1 MLLGLFAQ
9 GVFMIDQRLGP
20 YRITEEIGSGGMATV
35 YRAYQ
40 PSMDRH
46 VAIKVIRSS
55 ILHEP
60 TLKERFRRE
69 ARLIARL
76 EHPHLLPVYDF
87 DGDHEPP
94 YIVMRYLE
102 GGTLKQVMEHGHLPH
117 EELLFLLGQV
127 SAALDYAHRQG
138 VVHRDLKPSN
148 VMIDRE
154 GNAFVTDFGIA
165 RSASGDQQNLTDPG
179 NLVGT
184 PAYMS
189 PEQARGQ
196 SDVDPAA
203 DLYALGVMVFEML
216 TGSVPFTHESS
227 LGVLMAH
234 LNEPVPSATERNR
247 QLPQAVDRVLNTA
260 LSKDKT
266 ARYPKAETFVAE
278 LTKALKVKSA
288 SSPTKLQALTQT
300 ISIDQLK
307 AYAEKTKKAKKE
319 TPSNATPTEIQR
331 QMTAVYV
338 DVTELASALY
348 ESGNDAETVRA
359 RLEGLWARFDEIARE
374 QGGVMQ
380 SRAENLGLAL
390 WGRARISEDDAE
402 RALRAALL
410 MREATLAEAK
420 RIYGSAWEP
429 TEETPLPFLAGVTSG
444 PVLLERSDQ
453 SGTYTASGATIILAT
468 RMKEGAP
475 AGAILIDH
483 DTFTQVRGVFTIYSY
498 GPLRIRGRRDPID
511 VYTVQHVKAR
521 AFRLKSRGIEG
532 VETRMIG
539 RENELRV
546 LQEAFTLTI
555 EDGETQV
562 VTVVGEAGVGKSRL
576 LFEFKSWS
584 ELHEQLFWIFE
595 ARATQPS
602 MLQPYSLTRD
612 LFSFR
617 FQILDSDP
625 LDVVHQKVVA
635 GVAGFLGPG
644 SEAKAELMGQL
655 VGFDFSEYPAV
666 ADALKDSDAFRR
678 QALEYLGEFF
688 FAACKKS
695 PVMIHIEDLH
705 WADDRSLDLINNLV
719 RENVK
724 LPLFMLCMARPSLY
738 ERRPQWGEGQRFHE
752 RVELEPLS
760 QLSSRRLVRE
770 LLKKLPE
777 VPPEL
782 RDLVVERADGNPFY
796 IEELIKA
803 LIDDGVILKGE
814 EQWTVDHSRLSSVR
828 IPPTLTG
835 VLQSRLDALP
845 LPLQQL
851 LQRVSVVGRIFWDA
865 AAVHLSQDSG
875 LENDEIRNML
885 EELRQREMILRRE
898 ESSFAGAV
906 EYVFR
911 HAILRDVTYETL
923 VPRQRRQLHRGVAD
937 WLLEMGGDRAGELTL
952 LVAEHYERAGEPALA
967 AAHLQRA
974 GEAAIRVSAI
984 DEALSALRRGR
995 ELVTA
1000 PEHLAERL
1008 RIDVAIG
1015 EAYSLRSEYDEARRV
1030 LESMLP
1036 DARQSGNH
1044 LILAKALGHLA
1055 RVSLWQ
1061 EDRPAA
1067 HRYLDEA
1074 LPLTRAA
1081 GDKRALMFILRQM
1094 GNLTIFDKERAQPL
1108 VEESLQLAREIGD
1121 SGGEC
1126 SALNSL
1132 GNMHEANGDYA
1143 RAYEYFKESHQIA
1156 RDTGY
1161 RFLDALT
1168 LSNIALVEIALGEY
1182 GPAQRSTSAGLKMAR
1197 EIGDRRLENAFQ
1209 EAAAWLA
1216 VRTGRDEDARPLLQ
1230 KHFATQREL
1239 GVTPINSLCLFT
1251 VLEGRAGRH
1260 ERAVEWMG
1268 LLRSEDAGETSASK
1282 VYFRIHMAEIQ
1293 GDLPQAEV
1301 DAALARGAKMKLED
1315 ILRHFEKPAEE
1326 TEASPA

>member
-1 MLLGLFAQ
+1 
-9 GVFMIDQRLGP
+9 
-20 YRITEEIGSGGMATV
+20 
-35 YRAYQ
+35 
-40 PSMDRH
+40 
-46 VAIKVIRSS
+46 
-55 ILHEP
+55 
-60 TLKERFRRE
+60 
-69 ARLIARL
+69 L

-196 SDVDPAA
+196 SDVDSAA

-234 LNEPVPSATERNR
+234 LNEPAPNATERNGK
-247 QLPQAVDRVLNTA
+247 LPQAVDRVLATA
-260 LSKDKT
+260 LAKEKA

-278 LTKALKVKSA
+278 LTKALKVKSS

-307 AYAEKTKKAKKE
+307 AYEAKAKKGKKE
-319 TPSNATPTEIQR
+319 TPSSTTPTEIQR

-348 ESGNDAETVRA
+348 DSGSDAETVRA
-359 RLEGLWARFDEIARE
+359 RMDPLWARFDEIVRE
-374 QGGVMQ
+374 QGGVIQ
-380 SRAENLGLAL
+380 SRAEDVGLAL
-390 WGRARISEDDAE
+390 WGRSRISEDDAE
-402 RALRAALL
+402 RAIRAALF
-410 MREATLAEAK
+410 MREITMAEARK
-420 RIYGSAWEP
+420 VFGAEWEP
-429 TEETPLPFLAGVTSG
+429 TEENSLPFSAGITTG
-444 PVLLERSDQ
+444 PVLLERSDE
-453 SGTYTASGATIILAT
+453 SGTYTASGATITLAM

-475 AGAILIDH
+475 AGAILIEH
-483 DTFTQVRGVFTIYSY
+483 DTFIQVRGVFTIHSY
-498 GPLRIRGRRDPID
+498 GPLRIRGRRDPIE
-511 VYTVQHVKAR
+511 VYTVMHVKPR

-576 LFEFKSWS
+576 LFEFQNWS
-584 ELHEQLFWIFE
+584 ELLEQVFWLFE

-617 FQILDSDP
+617 FQILDSDT
-625 LDVVHQKVVA
+625 LDVVHRKVVD

-644 SEAKAELMGQL
+644 SEPKAELMGQL
-655 VGFDFSEYPAV
+655 VGFNFSEYPV
-666 ADALKDSDAFRR
+666 VVEALKDGEAFRKR
-678 QALEYLGEFF
+678 ALEYLGEFF
-688 FAACKKS
+688 YAACQKS

-724 LPLFMLCMARPSLY
+724 LPLFMVCMSRPSLY

-770 LLKKLPE
+770 LLKKMAE

-814 EQWTVDHSRLSSVR
+814 EQWTVDRTRLSTVR

-845 LPLQQL
+845 LALQQL

-865 AAVHLSQDSG
+865 AAIHLSRESELDD
-875 LENDEIRNML
+875 DEIRNML

-898 ESSFAGAV
+898 ESSLAGTV

-923 VPRQRRQLHRGVAD
+923 VPRQRRSLHRGVGD
-937 WLLEMGGDRAGELTL
+937 WLLEMGGDRSGEITL

-967 AAHLQRA
+967 AEQLLHA
-974 GEAAIRVSAI
+974 GEGALQVSAVE
-984 DEALSALRRGR
+984 EALTTLRKARD
-995 ELVTA
+995 LVLA
-1000 PEHLAERL
+1000 PEHLGLRL

-1015 EAYSLRSEYDEARRV
+1015 EAHSLRSEYDEARGV

-1036 DARQSGNH
+1036 DARRSEDK
-1044 LILAKALGHLA
+1044 LLLARALGHLGRIA
-1055 RVSLWQ
+1055 LWQ
-1061 EDRPAA
+1061 EDKPAA

-1081 GDKRALMFILRQM
+1081 GDQAALMFILRQM
-1094 GNLTIFDKERAQPL
+1094 GNLVIIDAEKARPL
-1108 VEESLQLAREIGD
+1108 IEESLEIARRIGH

-1132 GNMHEANGDYA
+1132 GNMHEGLGDWAGANK
-1143 RAYEYFKESHQIA
+1143 YFKEALRLA
-1156 RDTGY
+1156 RETGF
-1161 RFLDALT
+1161 RFMEATALT
-1168 LSNIALVEIALGEY
+1168 NVGLSEIALGDF
-1182 GPAQRSTSAGLKMAR
+1182 GQAQRTMAMGHKLAK
-1197 EIGDRRLENAFQ
+1197 EIGDRRLEVGLLDQ
-1209 EAAAWLA
+1209 DAWLA
-1216 VRTGRDEDARPLLQ
+1216 IRTGRDEEGRSILRKTIPLNL
-1230 KHFATQREL
+1230 EL
-1239 GVTPINSLCLFT
+1239 GVKPLSTLCLYAI
-1251 VLEGRAGRH
+1251 LEGRAGQH
-1260 ERAVEWMG
+1260 ERALEWVG
-1268 LLRSEDAGETSASK
+1268 LLRSADVEHSAASK
-1282 VYFRIHMAEIQ
+1282 VFFSFHMADLQ
-1293 GDLPQAEV
+1293 GNLSQAEV
-1301 DAALARGAKMKLED
+1301 DAALARGATMKLDD

>member
-1 MLLGLFAQ
+1 
-9 GVFMIDQRLGP
+9 MIDQRLGP
-20 YRITEEIGSGGMATV
+20 YRITDEIGSGGMATV

-117 EELLFLLGQV
+117 DEMLYLLGQV
-127 SAALDYAHRQG
+127 AAALDYAHRQG
-138 VVHRDLKPSN
+138 VIHRDLKPSN

-165 RSASGDQQNLTDPG
+165 RSASTPGQENLTDPG

-203 DLYALGVMVFEML
+203 DLYSLGVMVFEML
-216 TGSVPFTHESS
+216 TGSVPFQNESS
-227 LGVLMAH
+227 LAVLMAH
-234 LNEPVPSATERNR
+234 LNEPIPSATERNG
-247 QLPQAVDRVLNTA
+247 QLPQAVDRVLRTA
-260 LSKDKT
+260 LAKEKG
-266 ARYPKAETFVAE
+266 ARYPKAEAFVTD
-278 LTKALKVKSA
+278 LTAALKVKSS

-307 AYAEKTKKAKKE
+307 AYEAASKKGKKE

-338 DVTELASALY
+338 DVTELASTLY
-348 ESGNDAETVRA
+348 ESGKDAETVRA
-359 RLEGLWARFDEIARE
+359 RMDALWNRFDEIARE
-374 QGGVMQ
+374 QGGVIQ

-390 WGRARISEDDAE
+390 WGRAHISEDDPE
-402 RALRAALL
+402 RAIRAALL
-410 MREATLAEAK
+410 MRETTLAEAK
-420 RIYGSAWEP
+420 KIYGAEWEP
-429 TEETPLPFLAGVTSG
+429 TDEVALPFAAGITTG
-444 PVLLERSDQ
+444 PVLLERSDE
-453 SGTYTASGATIILAT
+453 SGAYSASGATIILAN

-483 DTFTQVRGVFTIYSY
+483 DTFTQVRGVFTIHSY
-498 GPLRIRGRRDPID
+498 GPLRIRGRKEPIE
-511 VYTVQHVKAR
+511 VYTVMHVKAR

-546 LQEAFTLTI
+546 LQEAFTLTV

-576 LFEFKSWS
+576 LFEFQNWS
-584 ELHEQLFWIFE
+584 ELLEQVFWIFE
-595 ARATQPS
+595 ARATQTS

-617 FQILDSDP
+617 FQILDSDS
-625 LDVVHQKVVA
+625 LDVVHQKVVE

-644 SEAKAELMGQL
+644 SEGKAELMGQL
-655 VGFDFSEYPAV
+655 VGFNFSEYPV
-666 ADALKDSDAFRR
+666 VVEALKDSDAFRR

-688 FAACKKS
+688 FAACQKS

-752 RVELEPLS
+752 RVDLEPLS

-770 LLKKLPE
+770 LLKKMAE

-803 LIDDGVILKGE
+803 LIDDSVIVKGE
-814 EQWTVDHSRLSSVR
+814 EQWTVDRTRLSSVR

-865 AAVHLSQDSG
+865 
-875 LENDEIRNML
+875 
-885 EELRQREMILRRE
+885 
-898 ESSFAGAV
+898 
-906 EYVFR
+906 
-911 HAILRDVTYETL
+911 
-923 VPRQRRQLHRGVAD
+923 
-937 WLLEMGGDRAGELTL
+937 
-952 LVAEHYERAGEPALA
+952 
-967 AAHLQRA
+967 
-974 GEAAIRVSAI
+974 SA
-984 DEALSALRRGR
+984 S
-995 ELVTA
+995 
-1000 PEHLAERL
+1000 P
-1008 RIDVAIG
+1008 
-1015 EAYSLRSEYDEARRV
+1015 
-1030 LESMLP
+1030 
-1036 DARQSGNH
+1036 
-1044 LILAKALGHLA
+1044 
-1055 RVSLWQ
+1055 
-1061 EDRPAA
+1061 
-1067 HRYLDEA
+1067 
-1074 LPLTRAA
+1074 
-1081 GDKRALMFILRQM
+1081 
-1094 GNLTIFDKERAQPL
+1094 
-1108 VEESLQLAREIGD
+1108 
-1121 SGGEC
+1121 
-1126 SALNSL
+1126 
-1132 GNMHEANGDYA
+1132 
-1143 RAYEYFKESHQIA
+1143 
-1156 RDTGY
+1156 
-1161 RFLDALT
+1161 
-1168 LSNIALVEIALGEY
+1168 
-1182 GPAQRSTSAGLKMAR
+1182 
-1197 EIGDRRLENAFQ
+1197 
-1209 EAAAWLA
+1209 
-1216 VRTGRDEDARPLLQ
+1216 
-1230 KHFATQREL
+1230 
-1239 GVTPINSLCLFT
+1239 SLC
-1251 VLEGRAGRH
+1251 
-1260 ERAVEWMG
+1260 
-1268 LLRSEDAGETSASK
+1268 SS
-1282 VYFRIHMAEIQ
+1282 Q
-1293 GDLPQAEV
+1293 P
-1301 DAALARGAKMKLED
+1301 
-1315 ILRHFEKPAEE
+1315 
-1326 TEASPA
+1326 